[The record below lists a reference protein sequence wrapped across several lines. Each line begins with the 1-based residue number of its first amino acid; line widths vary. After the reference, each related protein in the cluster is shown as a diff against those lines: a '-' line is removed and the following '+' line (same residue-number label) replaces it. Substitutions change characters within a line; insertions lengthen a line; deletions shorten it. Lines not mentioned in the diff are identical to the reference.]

1 MNFTNNDFK
10 EAEDIAKMLLKIEKS
25 NSLNLVEL
33 TQDIYAKQPF
43 LLAVMHGYSL
53 DMTDE
58 EYQEIFLIHLLIWEY
73 FKSKGKIPSKKITEQ
88 EFEKI
93 QMRHIQMLKYTEG
106 ESNMADIAQIYADD
120 LNKIQSKALFTAVLY
135 SFDTRPSLNK
145 IDPKMKGIV
154 LIGVKTFIECFENNR
169 WTQRIITKW
178 IDATTNDMFCM
189 WLKINVQEN

>member
-1 MNFTNNDFK
+1 VRKSKNDNTNPAISKLAKMNFTNNDLK
-10 EAEDIAKMLLKIEKS
+10 EAKDIAKMLLKIEKS

-43 LLAVMHGYSL
+43 FLAVMRGYSL

-73 FKSKGKIPSKKITEQ
+73 FKSKGEIPSKKITEQ

-106 ESNMADIAQIYADD
+106 ESNKAEVAKIYAAD

-135 SFDTRPSLNK
+135 SFDTRPSLIK
-145 IDPKMKGIV
+145 IDQKMKAIV

-169 WTQRIITKW
+169 
-178 IDATTNDMFCM
+178 
-189 WLKINVQEN
+189 